1 MWAGFCRET
10 PGLWD
15 TGSGVFKQGNFLS
28 GPGGVAGNNTSLRR
42 GEGAL
47 SMWIV
52 GAVLG
57 TRTMYTL
64 FFKLFSEVPGFQLPW

>member
-15 TGSGVFKQGNFLS
+15 TGTGVFKQGNFLP

-42 GEGAL
+42 GEGAP
-47 SMWIV
+47 WVV

-57 TRTMYTL
+57 LRTRYTL

>member
-15 TGSGVFKQGNFLS
+15 TGTGVFKQGNFLS
-28 GPGGVAGNNTSLRR
+28 DPGGVAGNNTSLRR

-47 SMWIV
+47 SRWIV

-57 TRTMYTL
+57 TRTMYTIFFEL
-64 FFKLFSEVPGFQLPW
+64 FP